1 MNVNY
6 LFLEIGAAV
15 SWPRPVEFTTG
26 CLRFRHPLLQRN
38 IRLELTLNGFNP
50 FYVVVLPTTEL
61 PISGQ
66 IVAKFY
72 WEWTFRCQSRYHIY
86 FSCQHHFSK
95 KEKGLQLHN
104 RIQFLSWTRIP
115 SAHINLS
122 SIPPLLI
129 NINNL
134 YWIDWELLS
143 HRLAKNKIGRPSGSL
158 TIPRSNYPSGPV
170 CPYTDKIIVDRF
182 TRP

>member
-72 WEWTFRCQSRYHIY
+72 
-86 FSCQHHFSK
+86 
-95 KEKGLQLHN
+95 
-104 RIQFLSWTRIP
+104 
-115 SAHINLS
+115 
-122 SIPPLLI
+122 
-129 NINNL
+129 
-134 YWIDWELLS
+134 
-143 HRLAKNKIGRPSGSL
+143 
-158 TIPRSNYPSGPV
+158 
-170 CPYTDKIIVDRF
+170 
-182 TRP
+182 